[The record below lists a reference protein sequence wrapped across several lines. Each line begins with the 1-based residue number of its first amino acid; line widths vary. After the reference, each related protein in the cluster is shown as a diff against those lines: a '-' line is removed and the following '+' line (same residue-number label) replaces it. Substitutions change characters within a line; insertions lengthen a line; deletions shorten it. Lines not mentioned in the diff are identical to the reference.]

1 VIAKQVR
8 VVAGLSVL
16 IVLVVVS
23 VVGCFLL
30 NSSPVASFIFTL
42 SQGTTPCV
50 VAVDASAST
59 DPDGII
65 VKYEW
70 AFGDG
75 AAGADRLAS
84 HVYSTDGTYTITL
97 VVTDDDG
104 ESASVGETVTV
115 LPPYEPPPD
124 LPSLPPIAPTSTA
137 GLVRFE
143 GCDSPQSLL
152 SLPAGAGSTFFM
164 ENVYSVVLLDAMHQR
179 VAELIDNNTDADV
192 RRDFNGS
199 GSPAFLYVV
208 AFGCWAI
215 TVVGG
220 SPAQA
225 PPQTYTGCGPEL
237 NPALGGPLLIQ
248 YSPLFTLDPGKVTF
262 YYGPSDSGGRY
273 TRRVLLD
280 YWRNIETPLS
290 HEVEVLGGTY
300 LLKMRN
306 VNLIPETNEIG
317 CWEVSVEQ

>member
-8 VVAGLSVL
+8 LAAGLVL
-16 IVLVVVS
+16 LTALVLGL
-23 VVGCFLL
+23 VVGCLLL
-30 NSSPVASFIFTL
+30 NSAPVPSFTFTL
-42 SQGTTPCV
+42 SQSTSFCA
-50 VAVDASAST
+50 VAVDASTSN

-124 LPSLPPIAPTSTA
+124 LPLLPPIPPTSTA

-179 VAELIDNNTDADV
+179 LAQLVDRNSDANV
-192 RRDFNGS
+192 RRDFNGG
-199 GSPAFLYVV
+199 GSPAFLDVV

-220 SPAQA
+220 SLAQA
-225 PPQTYTGCGPEL
+225 PPQTYTGCGPGL
-237 NPALGGPLLIQ
+237 TPALGPLLIQ

-262 YYGPSDSGGRY
+262 YYSDTGEWGKIH
-273 TRRVLLD
+273 VLVD
-280 YWRNIETPLS
+280 YWRNTETPLAP
-290 HEVEVLGGTY
+290 EMEVLGGTY
-300 LLKMRN
+300 LLKMRS
-306 VNLIPETNEIG
+306 IG